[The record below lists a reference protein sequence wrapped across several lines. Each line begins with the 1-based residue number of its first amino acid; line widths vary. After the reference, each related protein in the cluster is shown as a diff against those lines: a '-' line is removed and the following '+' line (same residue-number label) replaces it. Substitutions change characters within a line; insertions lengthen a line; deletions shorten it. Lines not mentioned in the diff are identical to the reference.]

1 MLEKNR
7 LCIVDTRAMNPV
19 TLAFIVII
27 VGLIGFGLWQ
37 DQQDREGIPPDLLR
51 AAKGDK
57 KLAQRLIANAKLRYP
72 DKSDRWYHEKVL
84 YDLERDGA
92 GSSGRQ
98 GRRSW
103 GTRTNREKIENLLII
118 GMVFSLFNAAFRM
131 ISGMFGGGDRWN

>member
-1 MLEKNR
+1 MLERNR
-7 LCIVDTRAMNPV
+7 LCIVDIRAMNPV
-19 TLAFIVII
+19 TLAFVVII
-27 VGLIGFGLWQ
+27 VGLIGFGIWK
-37 DQQDREGIPPDLLR
+37 DQQDREGIPADLLR

-57 KLAQRLIANAKLRYP
+57 KLAKRLIANAKLRYP
-72 DKSDRWYHEKVL
+72 DKSDRWYHEKIL

-92 GSSGRQ
+92 GSSGRK

-103 GTRTNREKIENLLII
+103 GTRTNREKIENLVII